1 MAELRRRSGDGGR
14 IRGHRRPAGRTNVAG
29 AGGGGAWR
37 ASGSVGVPLSAS
49 ARAWGSG
56 ARDAAARRG
65 GARAFTGAIAKLR
78 RRPRRG
84 RQQRAGSVPPRTA
97 RRATVAGPRA
107 EAGDATGA
115 ARCWIV
121 RAIVRTTRS
130 RCHSRICPLPSSPC
144 RPPERSSGVSCNLA
158 SNVRPTG
165 AGASPHS
172 SRSRRQSGS
181 TATRTVTPPPLQLA
195 LPFER
200 SRELL
205 LVVDEGDNRPLPVTG
220 VRLLLPGWQ
229 LRFHRP
235 PGPLRLIYGK
245 DDIGNPHYDVAVL
258 APSVMTGAA
267 RDVVVEPERAPESPA
282 TIVSPRA
289 FWVGLGV
296 AVVLLL
302 GLLVRLIS
310 SGTAPPPSRPG
321 P

>member
-1 MAELRRRSGDGGR
+1 MTL
-14 IRGHRRPAGRTNVAG
+14 
-29 AGGGGAWR
+29 
-37 ASGSVGVPLSAS
+37 PL
-49 ARAWGSG
+49 
-56 ARDAAARRG
+56 DAAALAHSQGPSRSFADVRVVDANNAQVPYLLEQRDERLSLDLELRPATPQTRALLNRPGNRSYYAITLPFENLPGPVVALQTSGTVFRRLVQLG
-65 GARAFTGAIAKLR
+65 VERPPDR
-78 RRPRRG
+78 RRR
-84 RQQRAGSVPPRTA
+84 
-97 RRATVAGPRA
+97 
-107 EAGDATGA
+107 EAAFEPLTQAVWEHSDATIA
-115 ARCWIV
+115 
-121 RAIVRTTRS
+121 
-130 RCHSRICPLPSSPC
+130 
-144 RPPERSSGVSCNLA
+144 
-158 SNVRPTG
+158 
-165 AGASPHS
+165 
-172 SRSRRQSGS
+172 
-181 TATRTVTPPPLQLA
+181 PPPLQLA

-205 LVVDEGDNRPLPVTG
+205 LIVDEGDNKPLPMTG

-267 RDVVVEPERAPESPA
+267 RDVVAEPERALEPPA